1 MRIGIPD
8 DGGPLV
14 PATPTTTARLVGLGY
29 DVSVA
34 AGAGAGAGFPD
45 AAYEAAGAVIVPDAA
60 AWSADVV
67 AITRAP
73 DVLAAPGPAG
83 LRPGARGPDGLRI
96 GAVLIAQM
104 APASRPDLVRALANR
119 GVTAL
124 ALDAVPRISRAQS
137 LDVLSALSN
146 VAGYRAVVEAA
157 GEFGGMF
164 SGQVTAAGTTP
175 PANVFVIGA
184 GVAGLA
190 AIGAAGS
197 LGAQVRAFDVRPE
210 VAEQIESMGATVVR
224 ADDAAQQVSA
234 DGYASALTTDQ
245 EAAALRVYAAET
257 AAADIVVTTAL
268 VRGTAPT
275 TITAEMVAQMRPGSV
290 IVDLAA
296 PGGGNC
302 ELTVPGQ
309 RVVSPNG
316 VVVLGWTDLPD
327 RMPRHTSELLGTAV
341 ANLVQLGTP
350 ARDGHLALDPA
361 DAVVRGMTVAAGG
374 EVLWPPPPV
383 AVSSSVARPPAGDP
397 AGTAPGPGPARPA
410 GRGAQPA
417 GRGAQ
422 PAASGSRP
430 AQPTARTGLLAVG
443 ALLAALAVG
452 ASPADQA
459 AHFTVLALAV
469 VVGFYVISHVSHAL
483 HTPLMSQTNAISGII
498 LVGGMLQIGS
508 ADPVVTTLAVLASAV
523 ASINIFGG
531 FLVTHRMLGMFRRG
545 PANVSGAQVTPVTP
559 ESGAGPSGMGQPGA
573 GRGDLGEGSPR

>member
-1 MRIGIPD
+1 MRIGVPD

-14 PATPTTTARLVGLGY
+14 PATPATTGRLAGLGY
-29 DVSVA
+29 EVLVA

-45 AAYEAAGAVIVPDAA
+45 AAYAAAGAAVVPDAE
-60 AWSADVV
+60 AWAADVV
-67 AITRAP
+67 VLTWAP
-73 DVLAAPGPAG
+73 DDLGAPGPAA
-83 LRPGARGPDGLRI
+83 LRPGA
-96 GAVLIAQM
+96 VLVAQV
-104 APASRPDLVRALANR
+104 APAARPGLVRALADR

-157 GEFGGMF
+157 AEFGGMF
-164 SGQVTAAGTTP
+164 AGQVTAAGTTP

-234 DGYASALTTDQ
+234 DGYAAALTADQ
-245 EAAALRVYAAET
+245 EAAALRAYAVET
-257 AAADIVVTTAL
+257 AAADIVITTAL

-275 TITAEMVAQMRPGSV
+275 TITAEMVARMRPGSV

-302 ELTVPGQ
+302 ELTVPGE
-309 RVVSPNG
+309 RVVSENG
-316 VVVLGWTDLPD
+316 VVVLGYTDLPD

-341 ANLVQLGTP
+341 ANLVRLGTP
-350 ARDGHLALDPA
+350 DGDGRLALDP
-361 DAVVRGMTVAAGG
+361 DDVVVRGMTVTAGG

-383 AVSSSVARPPAGDP
+383 AVSAPSPSPVEPVETTPGDP
-397 AGTAPGPGPARPA
+397 SLVELVETSPGSRQARPA
-410 GRGAQPA
+410 GGGGRASFARVVLVALGA
-417 GRGAQ
+417 
-422 PAASGSRP
+422 
-430 AQPTARTGLLAVG
+430 V
-443 ALLAALAVG
+443 LAALAV
-452 ASPADQA
+452 AVSPPDQA

-531 FLVTHRMLGMFRRG
+531 FLVTHRMLGMFHH
-545 PANVSGAQVTPVTP
+545 TPVDVSDPQVPRGTHGSDTKGG
-559 ESGAGPSGMGQPGA
+559 ES
-573 GRGDLGEGSPR
+573 R